1 MTGLGPWLQQLGL
14 EQYADLFAIHGV
26 DMEVLSGLTDRDLK
40 ELGLP
45 LGPRR
50 IILRT
55 IAKSIEGSASGET
68 ILPRAAEIRQ
78 LTLLFCDLIGS
89 TGLSVRLDPEDLR
102 DVIGAYQQA
111 CSVPI
116 KRFEGHVARYVGDGI
131 LVYFGYPVA
140 HEDGAERAVR
150 AGLEIV
156 EAVAELNAS
165 LGREKQ
171 IDLSVRVGIATGVVV
186 VGDLVTEGVVERD
199 AVIGKAPNL
208 AARLQSEAAPN
219 TVVVSPLTK
228 QLAGGLNYISLG
240 ERKLKGIDE
249 QTTIWQ
255 VTGERIVSRLEAR
268 SAALTPF
275 VNRDKEIKILLKR
288 WECAKLGDGQAVL
301 LSGEPGIGKSR
312 IAAEASDRISAMERQ
327 SGAAPPTVLC
337 LQCSPYHSNT
347 SLYPVIRQ
355 LEQLAAIDGRES
367 AESKLAKLKTLLKHS
382 GVNDGEKLSLM
393 AELCGFEVDE
403 RGRAPEVSPR
413 ERRHRTLDA
422 LKSWCT
428 SLAADRPLLLIF
440 EDLQWIDPTSKLL
453 LDQLV
458 VWAKAA
464 PALIIATQR
473 IDGLNEQAGRNSSQ
487 FLTPSDAPPHVT
499 QCKVRPLTPEE
510 TLELIT
516 AASIG
521 SSLPQKVMEVVQQ
534 RSEHIPLFAEELTM
548 GLLEAEKL
556 SNPDREREWATSL
569 AIPSTINDAL
579 MARVDQMGGSKE
591 IAQQAAVIG
600 REFSLSL
607 LSKISGMSDDNLL
620 GHLQGLERSDV
631 ITASETTRGTYS
643 FRHTLIRDAAYR
655 SLLRKTRREIHLM
668 IATEL
673 ELCGADYVETS
684 DELIAQ
690 HYSHAGARKEAI
702 ECWYRAAKRA
712 IARSA
717 HEEAGNMLEHAFRE
731 FKEFGS
737 SASPALELDLTLALA
752 TALRSLRG
760 YGAPE
765 VEARL
770 LRARELMAQGGDA
783 TSRFNVE
790 WELFQCRIV
799 RGDIDRALEIAGGLF
814 DHASQ
819 HPHRPLVDAYLANGM
834 AKFHLG
840 DFEGANTF
848 FGQGVALTHPETDQ
862 PHYFTHGQNPG
873 CFCLSY
879 LAHTQCFLGYPD
891 QARATIGR
899 SLSIARRRGFEPGHL
914 YSYVNVLTFAVR
926 VHQFLGEVLEV
937 KHLAEEL
944 IGICCRNHY
953 AYYEALGTVHLG
965 WGIGAVDSISLGIEK
980 MCAGLAGLE
989 KTGTMLA
996 LPGFYLLLAQLHA
1009 RNGNFDGAR
1018 EALHKA
1024 AGGEGRG
1031 TRIWFAE
1038 VERIR
1043 GVILASGSYP
1053 DLDAAEAAYRSSL
1066 HVARHQKARSL
1077 ELRTAVSYARL
1088 LERLG
1093 RRQEGHDLLKGC
1105 LAQVIEG
1112 KTTEDVHA
1120 ALAAI
1125 EALAD
1130 EPPST

>member
-1 MTGLGPWLQQLGL
+1 MSDLGPWLQRLGL

-26 DMEVLSGLTDRDLK
+26 DMDVLSGLTDRDLK

-55 IAKSIEGSASGET
+55 IAKLTEDSASPGKS
-68 ILPRAAEIRQ
+68 LPRAPERRQ
-78 LTLLFCDLIGS
+78 LTLLFCDLVNS
-89 TGLSVRLDPEDLR
+89 TGLSARLDPEDLR

-111 CSVPI
+111 CSLPI

-156 EAVAELNAS
+156 KAVARLNAGV
-165 LGREKQ
+165 GREKH

-186 VGDLVTEGVVERD
+186 VGDIVSEGVVERD
-199 AVIGKAPNL
+199 AVVGKAPNL

-228 QLAGGLNYISLG
+228 QLAGGLNYLSLG

-255 VTGERIVSRLEAR
+255 VVGERVVSRLEAR

-275 VNRDKEIKILLKR
+275 VNRDDEIEILLKR
-288 WECAKLGDGQAVL
+288 WECARLGEGQVVL

-312 IAAEASDRISAMERQ
+312 IAAEASDRISAMERK

-347 SLYPVIRQ
+347 ALYPVIRQ
-355 LEQLAAIDGRES
+355 LEQLAAIDSREA
-367 AESKLAKLKTLLKHS
+367 AESKFAKLESLLKHS
-382 GVNDGEKLSLM
+382 GANDGETISLL
-393 AELCGFEVDE
+393 ANLCGFELDE
-403 RGRAPEVSPR
+403 RALAISPR
-413 ERRHRTLDA
+413 ERRHRTIDA
-422 LKSWCT
+422 LKAWCR

-440 EDLQWIDPTSKLL
+440 EDLQWVDPTSRLL
-453 LDQLV
+453 LHQLV
-458 VWAKAA
+458 DWAKAA

-473 IDGLNEQAGRNSSQ
+473 TDRRDEQAGRNSPQ
-487 FLTPSDAPPHVT
+487 FMTAPDAPPHVT
-499 QCKVRPLTPEE
+499 YCKVCQLTPGE
-510 TLELIT
+510 TLQLIA

-521 SSLPQKVMEVVQQ
+521 RALPPNVMELVQQ
-534 RSEHIPLFAEELTM
+534 RSERIPLFAEELTI
-548 GLLEAEKL
+548 GLLEAETL
-556 SNPDREREWATSL
+556 SNPDQEREWARPL

-579 MARVDQMGGSKE
+579 MARLDQLGRAKE
-591 IAQQAAVIG
+591 IAQQGSVIG

-607 LSKISGMSDDNLL
+607 LAKISGMSDDNLL
-620 GHLQGLERSDV
+620 EHLQNLERSDV
-631 ITASETTRGTYS
+631 ITASGSTPGTYS

-655 SLLRKTRREIHLM
+655 SLLRQTRREIHLI

-673 ELCGADYVETS
+673 ELCGADHAESS

-690 HYSHAGARKEAI
+690 HFSHAGARDEAI
-702 ECWYRAAKRA
+702 KWWYRAAKQA

-717 HEEAGNMLEHAFRE
+717 HEEAANMLEHAFQD
-731 FKEFGS
+731 FKGLGS
-737 SASPALELDLTLALA
+737 AGSPTLELDLTLSLA

-770 LRARELMAQGGDA
+770 LRARELIARGGDA
-783 TSRFNVE
+783 TSLFNVE

-799 RGDIDRALEIAGGLF
+799 RGDIDRALQIAGGLF
-814 DHASQ
+814 EYASQ
-819 HPHRPLVDAYLANGM
+819 HPHRPLVDAHLANGM
-834 AKFHLG
+834 ARFHLG
-840 DFEGANTF
+840 DFEGASAF

-879 LAHTQCFLGYPD
+879 LAHTQCFLGFPH

-899 SLSIARRRGFEPGHL
+899 SLSIARRRTFEPGHV
-914 YSYVNVLTFAVR
+914 YSYVNVLTFAIR

-944 IGICCRNHY
+944 IGICRRNHY
-953 AYYEALGTVHLG
+953 AYYEALGMVHLG
-965 WGIGAVDSISLGIEK
+965 WAIGTVNSISLGIEK
-980 MCAGLAGLE
+980 MCEGLAGLE

-996 LPGFYLLLAQLHA
+996 LPGFYLLLAQLHT
-1009 RNGNFDGAR
+1009 RNANLDGAR

-1024 AGGEGRG
+1024 AGREGQG
-1031 TRIWFAE
+1031 TRIWNAE
-1038 VERIR
+1038 VERMR
-1043 GVILASGSYP
+1043 GVILASGP
-1053 DLDAAEAAYRSSL
+1053 DSDLGAAEAAYRSSL
-1066 HVARHQKARSL
+1066 DLARRQKARSL
-1077 ELRTAVSYARL
+1077 ELRTAVNYARL
-1088 LERLG
+1088 LERSG

-1105 LAQVIEG
+1105 LAQIAEG
-1112 KTTEDVHA
+1112 QTTEDVQA
-1120 ALAAI
+1120 ALAAM

-1130 EPPST
+1130 KSPST